1 MTPYAHLRSSNEV
14 KPMRGSNA
22 RFGHV
27 LTAMVTPFDRD
38 GRVDLVRAGELARWL
53 LDNGSDGLVLNGTT
67 GESPTT
73 STDEKIALI
82 RAVRQTLGPDALL
95 MAGAGGNNTAEVVE
109 LARLSHEAGA
119 SALLSVAPYYNKPS
133 QEGLYRHFR
142 AVADATPL
150 PVVLYN
156 VPGRTITNIEATTTA
171 RLARDAATIVGT
183 KEASANL
190 AQVGEIVRTTPDDF
204 DVYSGDDGTVLP
216 TLALGGAGVISVI
229 SHVVG
234 PDLARVHRA
243 WFAGET
249 AEAARRFLPLLPV
262 TRALFSA
269 RPRPD
274 QVCPV
279 ARRPAVGG
287 VRLPLV
293 DLTEDEQR
301 VVAEGWKDTLV
312 HQDNAG

>member
-1 MTPYAHLRSSNEV
+1 
-14 KPMRGSNA
+14 MRGSNA

-27 LTAMVTPFDRD
+27 LTAMVTPFDPA
-38 GRVDLVRAGELARWL
+38 GRVDLPRAGEIARFLLA
-53 LDNGSDGLVLNGTT
+53 NGSEGLVLNGTT

-73 STDEKIALI
+73 TLAEKIALI
-82 RAVRQTLGPDALL
+82 QAVRKAAGPDATLL
-95 MAGAGGNNTAEVVE
+95 AGAGGNNTAEVVE
-109 LARLSHEAGA
+109 LAHHSHEAGA
-119 SALLSVAPYYNKPS
+119 SAILSVAPYYNKPS

-150 PVVLYN
+150 PLVLYN

-171 RLARDAATIVGT
+171 RLAKDAPTIVGT

-190 AQVGEIVRTTPDDF
+190 AQVGEIIRTTPGDF
-204 DVYSGDDGTVLP
+204 DVYSGDDATILP

-234 PDLARVHRA
+234 PDIAAVHRA
-243 WFAGET
+243 WFAGEQ

-269 RPRPD
+269 PS
-274 QVCPV
+274 
-279 ARRPAVGG
+279 PAPTKYALSLIGQPAGG

-293 DLTEDEQR
+293 ELTEEEQS
-301 VVAEGWKDTLV
+301 VVADALRAHGSSI
-312 HQDNAG
+312 

>member
-1 MTPYAHLRSSNEV
+1 
-14 KPMRGSNA
+14 MRGQNA

-27 LTAMVTPFDRD
+27 LTAMVTPFDPAGHVD
-38 GRVDLVRAGELARWL
+38 GRRAGELARWL
-53 LDNGSDGLVLNGTT
+53 LENGSNGLVLNGTT

-73 STDEKIALI
+73 TAAEKAELI
-82 RAVRQTLGPDALL
+82 RTVRAAVGPNAIL

-109 LARLSHEAGA
+109 LAKHGHEAGA
-119 SALLSVAPYYNKPS
+119 TAILSVAPYYNKPS

-150 PVVLYN
+150 PLVLYN
-156 VPGRTITNIEATTTA
+156 VPGRTITNIEAATTV
-171 RLARDAATIVGT
+171 RLARDAPTIVGT

-190 AQVGEIVRTTPDDF
+190 AQVGEILRTTPNDF
-204 DVYSGDDGTVLP
+204 DVYSGDDATILP

-234 PDLARVHRA
+234 PDIAAVHDA
-243 WFAGET
+243 WFGGDV

-269 RPRPD
+269 PSPA
-274 QVCPV
+274 PV
-279 ARRPAVGG
+279 KYALSLVGQATG
-287 VRLPLV
+287 SVRLPLV
-293 DLTEDEQR
+293 DLSEDEKS
-301 VVAEGWKDTLV
+301 VVA
-312 HQDNAG
+312 NALRTHGLRV